1 MILERLKSDLNTP
14 EKIVDAYSIFSSWLL
29 SNFLFFFVI
38 FYAVYISKRLGSNIG
53 SNSFLIVIIIA
64 IAFLYFSRKLSRGFL
79 KDRSVKANHIV
90 FYVMCV
96 MNLVLLIRIVLLAL
110 S

>member
-1 MILERLKSDLNTP
+1 MILERLKPDLNTP
-14 EKIVDAYSIFSSWLL
+14 EKIVGAYSIFSSWLL

-38 FYAVYISKRLGSNIG
+38 FYAVYISNRLGTNIG

-64 IAFLYFSRKLSRGFL
+64 IAFLYFSRKLSHGIL
-79 KDRSVKANHIV
+79 KDRSVKVNHIV
-90 FYVMCV
+90 FYVLCV
-96 MNLVLLIRIVLLAL
+96 MNLALLVRIVLMAI